1 MSDMITAPYNFVPL
15 NKHVYLPDWAD
26 QISHDIP
33 FEDGED
39 GYIEVTWENVSP
51 LCIRDASAG
60 DDGYSMHVKQS
71 DGSRLYF
78 LPGSSLRGMLRNT
91 LNILAFGKMEQY
103 DNRFFGYRIFDTQ
116 KTLGVKYQ
124 KEMAKVK
131 FGWLHKDESEDEK
144 YVLYPCKDGFDKIL
158 IEDVSEMYPGYDKKK
173 TSWERIEFIKGESG
187 CFFPEYYKNGKTYR
201 IFVTGQMQN
210 HRDPAKS
217 KKHELLI
224 SLPDKSQ
231 PINLDKKT
239 IKSFFAVYEPSPH
252 FEKYQEL
259 LEKGTDIPVS
269 YISDGQGKDGIAAMG
284 MGRMFRYPYKY
295 DVSSLIEKEQPEC
308 QSGKRDLCET
318 IFGWIGNENSAK
330 GRVQICNALMTNTI
344 SENELEE
351 IVGVLGTPKASFY
364 PLYLKQS
371 APGYQTYESDD
382 ACIAGRKRYRIH
394 DGDSVTDL
402 PGGNGNGNV
411 TSTLK
416 FLPKNCTFKMRIN
429 VHNLRKV
436 EIGALLSAITFHE
449 TSDVFHNI
457 GSAKGFGYGKLKCVA
472 LNLHLQGSNFGKE
485 DYLNYLKAFEM
496 EMNAE
501 LGEEWRQTEEV
512 RTLMAIM
519 SRHDDACL
527 RMMEM
532 DKNKSPNK
540 KNEYA
545 YYSRNANFSKL
556 KEKLKFASSFVS
568 EDDRKLVEDRKKQ
581 LEEVRRQRERV
592 ERKKLF
598 EIENADAYDDIF
610 QKREEGNFDVA
621 LKELNNLITRLNTNS
636 LDCEKEEALVQE
648 ITREKSEAEKREQE
662 DKEKDKEKERESYL
676 AKGLSG
682 HLNEKCTRDD
692 KPESFRVTDWS
703 TCATRVNKWLRV
715 KQSEALDVEECD
727 ILEAVIR
734 RLAGDPVKRD
744 QKKWNSQNSPIWKQI
759 KEYLGEERAGKL
771 FEELKK

>member
-60 DDGYSMHVKQS
+60 DDGYSMHVKQP

-124 KEMAKVK
+124 KEMAKVE

-158 IEDVSEMYPGYDKKK
+158 IEDVSEKYPGYDEKK
-173 TSWERIEFIKGESG
+173 TSWERNEFINGKAG
-187 CFFPEYYKNGKTYR
+187 CYFPKYNRDGKTYC
-201 IFVTGQMQN
+201 IFATGQMRN
-210 HRDPAKS
+210 RRDPAKS

-252 FEKYQEL
+252 FEKYQKL

-269 YISDGQGKDGIAAMG
+269 YISDGQGKNGIAAIG

-295 DVSSLIEKEQPEC
+295 DVSSLIEKEQPEWR
-308 QSGKRDLCET
+308 SGKRDLCET

-330 GRVQICNALMTNTI
+330 GRVQICNALMANII
-344 SENELEE
+344 SENELVE
-351 IVGVLGTPKASFY
+351 IAGVLGAPKASFY

-371 APGYQTYESDD
+371 VPEYQTYESDD

-394 DGDSVTDL
+394 DGDSVTNL
-402 PGGNGNGNV
+402 PEGNGNGNV

-416 FLPKNCTFKMRIN
+416 FLPKKCTFKMRIN

-436 EIGALLSAITFHE
+436 EIGALLSAITFHK
-449 TSDVFHNI
+449 TKGVYHNI
-457 GSAKGFGYGKLKCVA
+457 GSAKGFGYGKLKCAA
-472 LNLHLQGSNFGKE
+472 LNLHGLKSAE
-485 DYLNYLKAFEM
+485 EVYLKAFEM
-496 EMNAE
+496 EMNAD

-540 KNEYA
+540 KKKNEYA

-556 KEKLKFASSFVS
+556 KEELKSASSFVS

-581 LEEVRRQRERV
+581 LEGVRRQRERV

-598 EIENADAYDDIF
+598 EIENAGAYDDIF
-610 QKREEGNFDVA
+610 QKRKEGNFDVA
-621 LKELNNLITRLNTNS
+621 LKELNNLITRLNANS
-636 LDCEKEEALVQE
+636 LAHP
-648 ITREKSEAEKREQE
+648 T
-662 DKEKDKEKERESYL
+662 
-676 AKGLSG
+676 
-682 HLNEKCTRDD
+682 N
-692 KPESFRVTDWS
+692 P
-703 TCATRVNKWLRV
+703 
-715 KQSEALDVEECD
+715 VE
-727 ILEAVIR
+727 
-734 RLAGDPVKRD
+734 
-744 QKKWNSQNSPIWKQI
+744 
-759 KEYLGEERAGKL
+759 
-771 FEELKK
+771 

>member
-33 FEDGED
+33 FKDGED

-51 LCIRDASAG
+51 LCIRDASTG

-103 DNRFFGYRIFDTQ
+103 DNRFFGYRIFDTN
-116 KTLGVKYQ
+116 KSLGKKYQ

-131 FGWLHKDESEDEK
+131 FGWLHKDESEDDK
-144 YVLYPCKDGFDKIL
+144 YVLYPCIDGFDKIR
-158 IEDVSEMYPGYDKKK
+158 IEDVSKWYPGYDEKK
-173 TSWERIEFIKGESG
+173 TSWERNNFIQRQSG
-187 CFFPEYYKNGKTYR
+187 CYFPKYEKYEDDKTYC
-201 IFVTGQMQN
+201 IFATGQMLG
-210 HRDPAKS
+210 KE
-217 KKHELLI
+217 HELLI
-224 SLPDKSQ
+224 SQPDKDH
-231 PINLDKKT
+231 PISLGKKT
-239 IKSFFAVYEPSPH
+239 IDSFFAVYEPSPY
-252 FEKYQEL
+252 FDEYQKL
-259 LEKGTDIPVS
+259 LKEGTDIPVS
-269 YISDGQGKDGIAAMG
+269 YISVSDGQGKNGIAAMG

-344 SENELEE
+344 SENELKE
-351 IVGVLGTPKASFY
+351 IVGVLGAPKASFY

-371 APGYQTYESDD
+371 GSEYQTYESDD

-394 DGDSVTDL
+394 DGDSVTNL

-436 EIGALLSAITFHE
+436 EIGALLSAITFHK
-449 TSDVFHNI
+449 TSGVFHNI
-457 GSAKGFGYGKLKCVA
+457 GSAKGFGYGKLKWA
-472 LNLHLQGSNFGKE
+472 NLELHGLNSDKE
-485 DYLNYLKAFEM
+485 EHYLKAFEM
-496 EMNAE
+496 EMNAD

-532 DKNKSPNK
+532 DKNKFPNK
-540 KNEYA
+540 KNESA

-556 KEKLKFASSFVS
+556 EEKLKSACSFVS
-568 EDDRKLVEDRKKQ
+568 EEDRKLIEERKKQ

-592 ERKKLF
+592 ERKNLF
-598 EIENADAYDDIF
+598 EIENAGAYDDIF
-610 QKREEGNFDVA
+610 QKRKEGNFDVA

-662 DKEKDKEKERESYL
+662 DKKKEKQKERESYL

-682 HLNEKCTRDD
+682 HLNEKSTRDD

-703 TCATRVNKWLRV
+703 TCATRVNKWLRD
-715 KQSEALDVEECD
+715 KQSETLDVEERD

-734 RLAGDPVKRD
+734 RLATNPVKRD

>member
-1 MSDMITAPYNFVPL
+1 MITAPYNFVPL

-60 DDGYSMHVKQS
+60 DDGYSMHVKQP

-103 DNRFFGYRIFDTQ
+103 DNRFFGYRIFDTN
-116 KTLGVKYQ
+116 KPLGKKYQ
-124 KEMAKVK
+124 EEMAKVK
-131 FGWLHKDESEDEK
+131 FGWLHKDESEDDK
-144 YVLYPCKDGFDKIL
+144 YVLYPCIDGFDKIR
-158 IEDVSEMYPGYDKKK
+158 IEDVSKRYPGYERGK
-173 TSWERIEFIKGESG
+173 TSWERNKFIQRQSG
-187 CFFPEYYKNGKTYR
+187 CYFPKYEKYEDDKTYC
-201 IFVTGQMQN
+201 IFATGQMQG
-210 HRDPAKS
+210 

-224 SLPDKSQ
+224 SQPDKDNHIS
-231 PINLDKKT
+231 LDKKT
-239 IKSFFAVYEPSPH
+239 IDSFFAVYEPSPY
-252 FEKYQEL
+252 FDEYQKL
-259 LEKGTDIPVS
+259 LKEGTDIPVS
-269 YISDGQGKDGIAAMG
+269 YICGGQGQDGIAAMG
-284 MGRMFRYPYKY
+284 MGLMFRYPYKY

-308 QSGKRDLCET
+308 QSGNRDLCET

-351 IVGVLGTPKASFY
+351 IVGVLGAPKASFY

-371 APGYQTYESDD
+371 GPEYQTYESDD

-416 FLPKNCTFKMRIN
+416 FLPRNCKFVMRIN

-449 TSDVFHNI
+449 TPGVFHNI

-472 LNLHLQGSNFGKE
+472 LNLRGLNSGKE
-485 DYLNYLKAFEM
+485 DYLKAFEM

-512 RTLMAIM
+512 RALMAIM
-519 SRHDDACL
+519 SKHDDTCL

-532 DKNKSPNK
+532 DKKKSPICE
-540 KNEYA
+540 NEYA
-545 YYSRNANFSKL
+545 FYSKNKKFSKL
-556 KEKLKFASSFVS
+556 EEKLKSASSFVS
-568 EDDRKLVEDRKKQ
+568 EEDRKLVEERRKQ
-581 LEEVRRQRERV
+581 LEEIRRQRERA

-598 EIENADAYDDIF
+598 EIENAGAYDDICRCR
-610 QKREEGNFDVA
+610 KEGNFDVA
-621 LKELNNLITRLNTNS
+621 LKELNNLITRLNANS
-636 LDCEKEEALVQE
+636 LDCKKEEALVQE

-662 DKEKDKEKERESYL
+662 DKEKEKQKERESYL

-715 KQSEALDVEECD
+715 KQSEALDVEERD

>member
-103 DNRFFGYRIFDTQ
+103 DNRFFGYRIFDTN
-116 KTLGVKYQ
+116 KSLGKKYQ
-124 KEMAKVK
+124 KEMAKVE

-158 IEDVSEMYPGYDKKK
+158 IEDVSEKYPGYDEKK
-173 TSWERIEFIKGESG
+173 TSWERNEFINGKAG
-187 CFFPEYYKNGKTYR
+187 CYFPKYNRDGKTYC
-201 IFVTGQMQN
+201 IFATGQMRN
-210 HRDPAKS
+210 RRDPAKS

-252 FEKYQEL
+252 FEKYQKL

-269 YISDGQGKDGIAAMG
+269 YISDGQGKNGIAAIG

-295 DVSSLIEKEQPEC
+295 DVSSLIEKEQPEWR
-308 QSGKRDLCET
+308 SGKRDLCET

-330 GRVQICNALMTNTI
+330 GRVQICNALMANII
-344 SENELEE
+344 SENELVE
-351 IVGVLGTPKASFY
+351 IAGVLGAPKASFY

-371 APGYQTYESDD
+371 VPEYQTYESDD

-394 DGDSVTDL
+394 DGDSMTNL
-402 PGGNGNGNV
+402 PEGNGNGNV

-416 FLPKNCTFKMRIN
+416 FLPKKCTFKMRIN

-436 EIGALLSAITFHE
+436 EIGALLSAITFHK
-449 TSDVFHNI
+449 TKGVYHNI
-457 GSAKGFGYGKLKCVA
+457 GSAKGFGYGKLKCAA
-472 LNLHLQGSNFGKE
+472 LNLHGLKSAE
-485 DYLNYLKAFEM
+485 EVYLKAFEM
-496 EMNAE
+496 EMNAD

-556 KEKLKFASSFVS
+556 KEELKSASSFVS

-581 LEEVRRQRERV
+581 LEGVRRQRERV

-598 EIENADAYDDIF
+598 EIENAGAYDDIF
-610 QKREEGNFDVA
+610 QKRKEGNFDVA
-621 LKELNNLITRLNTNS
+621 LKELNNLITRLNANS

-715 KQSEALDVEECD
+715 KQSEALDVEERD

-744 QKKWNSQNSPIWKQI
+744 QKKWNSQNSPIWKHI

>member
-51 LCIRDASAG
+51 LCIRDASTG

-103 DNRFFGYRIFDTQ
+103 DNRFFGYRIFDTN
-116 KTLGVKYQ
+116 KSLGKKYQ

-131 FGWLHKDESEDEK
+131 FGWLHKDESEDDK
-144 YVLYPCKDGFDKIL
+144 YVLYPCIDGFDKIR
-158 IEDVSEMYPGYDKKK
+158 IEDVSKWYPGYDEKK
-173 TSWERIEFIKGESG
+173 TSWERNNFIQRQSG
-187 CFFPEYYKNGKTYR
+187 CYFPKYEKYEDDKTYC
-201 IFVTGQMQN
+201 IFATGQMLG
-210 HRDPAKS
+210 KE
-217 KKHELLI
+217 HELLI
-224 SLPDKSQ
+224 SQPDKDH
-231 PINLDKKT
+231 PISLGKKT
-239 IKSFFAVYEPSPH
+239 IDSFFAVYEPSPY
-252 FEKYQEL
+252 FDEYQKL
-259 LEKGTDIPVS
+259 LKEGTDIPVS
-269 YISDGQGKDGIAAMG
+269 YISVSDGQGKNGIAAMG

-330 GRVQICNALMTNTI
+330 GRVQICNALMANTI
-344 SENELEE
+344 QENELEE

-394 DGDSVTDL
+394 DGGSVTEL
-402 PGGNGNGNV
+402 PKGNGNGNV
-411 TSTLK
+411 TSILK
-416 FLPKNCTFKMRIN
+416 FLPRNCKFKMRIN
-429 VHNLRKV
+429 VHNLRRV
-436 EIGALLSAITFHE
+436 EIGALLSAITFHK
-449 TSDVFHNI
+449 TQGVYHNI
-457 GSAKGFGYGKLKCVA
+457 GSAKGFGYGKLKCA
-472 LNLHLQGSNFGKE
+472 NLKLHGLNSDKE
-485 DYLNYLKAFEM
+485 EHYLKAFEM
-496 EMNAE
+496 EMNAD

-532 DKNKSPNK
+532 DKNKSPNE

-556 KEKLKFASSFVS
+556 EEKLKSACSFVS
-568 EDDRKLVEDRKKQ
+568 EEDRKLIEERKKQ

-592 ERKKLF
+592 ERKNLF
-598 EIENADAYDDIF
+598 EIENAGAYDDIF
-610 QKREEGNFDVA
+610 QKRKEGNFDVA

-662 DKEKDKEKERESYL
+662 DKKKEKQKERESYL

-682 HLNEKCTRDD
+682 HLNEKSTRDD

>member
-1 MSDMITAPYNFVPL
+1 MITAPYNFVPL

-26 QISHDIP
+26 LISHDIP

-51 LCIRDASAG
+51 LCIRDASTG
-60 DDGYSMHVKQS
+60 DDGYSMHVKQP

-144 YVLYPCKDGFDKIL
+144 YVFYPCGFDKIL
-158 IEDVSEMYPGYDKKK
+158 IEEVSEMYPGYEKGK
-173 TSWERIEFIKGESG
+173 TSWERNNFIKGESESG
-187 CFFPEYYKNGKTYR
+187 CYFPKYNKDGKTYR

-224 SLPDKSQ
+224 SQPDESC

-269 YISDGQGKDGIAAMG
+269 YISVSDGQGKDGIAAMG

-330 GRVQICNALMTNTI
+330 GRVQICNALMANTI
-344 SENELEE
+344 QENELKE

-402 PGGNGNGNV
+402 PGGNGNDNV

-436 EIGALLSAITFHE
+436 EIGALLSAITFHK
-449 TSDVFHNI
+449 TQGVYHNI
-457 GSAKGFGYGKLKCVA
+457 GSAKGFGYGKLKCA
-472 LNLHLQGSNFGKE
+472 NLKLHGLNSDKE
-485 DYLNYLKAFEM
+485 EHYLKAFEM
-496 EMNAE
+496 EMNAD

-532 DKNKSPNK
+532 DKNKSPIGE
-540 KNEYA
+540 NEYA
-545 YYSRNANFSKL
+545 FYSKNKNFGKL
-556 KEKLKFASSFVS
+556 KEKLKSACSFVS
-568 EDDRKLVEDRKKQ
+568 EEDRKLVEERRKQ
-581 LEEVRRQRERV
+581 LKEVRRQRERAG
-592 ERKKLF
+592 RKKLF
-598 EIENADAYDDIF
+598 EIENSCAYDDIF
-610 QKREEGNFDVA
+610 QKRKEGKYNVA
-621 LKELNNLITRLNTNS
+621 LKELDDLIIRLNASS
-636 LDCEKEEALVQE
+636 LDCEKEKAL
-648 ITREKSEAEKREQE
+648 
-662 DKEKDKEKERESYL
+662 L
-676 AKGLSG
+676 
-682 HLNEKCTRDD
+682 
-692 KPESFRVTDWS
+692 
-703 TCATRVNKWLRV
+703 
-715 KQSEALDVEECD
+715 
-727 ILEAVIR
+727 
-734 RLAGDPVKRD
+734 
-744 QKKWNSQNSPIWKQI
+744 
-759 KEYLGEERAGKL
+759 
-771 FEELKK
+771 

>member
-60 DDGYSMHVKQS
+60 DDGYSMHVKQP

-124 KEMAKVK
+124 KEMAKVE

-158 IEDVSEMYPGYDKKK
+158 IEDVSEKYPGYDEKK
-173 TSWERIEFIKGESG
+173 TSWERNEFINGKAG
-187 CFFPEYYKNGKTYR
+187 CYFPKYNRDGKTYC
-201 IFVTGQMQN
+201 IFATGQMRN
-210 HRDPAKS
+210 RRDPAKS

-252 FEKYQEL
+252 FEKYQKL

-269 YISDGQGKDGIAAMG
+269 YISDGQGKNGIAAIG

-295 DVSSLIEKEQPEC
+295 DVSSLIEKEQPEWR
-308 QSGKRDLCET
+308 SGKRDLCET

-330 GRVQICNALMTNTI
+330 GRVQICNALMANII
-344 SENELEE
+344 SENELVE
-351 IVGVLGTPKASFY
+351 IAGVLGAPKASFY

-371 APGYQTYESDD
+371 VPEYQTYESDD

-394 DGDSVTDL
+394 DGDSVTNL
-402 PGGNGNGNV
+402 PEGNGNGNV

-416 FLPKNCTFKMRIN
+416 FLPKKCTFKMRIN

-436 EIGALLSAITFHE
+436 EIGALLSAITFHK
-449 TSDVFHNI
+449 TKGVYHNI
-457 GSAKGFGYGKLKCVA
+457 GSAKGFGYGKLKCAA
-472 LNLHLQGSNFGKE
+472 LNLHGLKSAE
-485 DYLNYLKAFEM
+485 EVYLKAFEM
-496 EMNAE
+496 EMNAD

-556 KEKLKFASSFVS
+556 KEELKSASSFVS

-581 LEEVRRQRERV
+581 LEGVRRQRERV

-598 EIENADAYDDIF
+598 EIENAGAYDDIF
-610 QKREEGNFDVA
+610 QKRKEGNFDVA
-621 LKELNNLITRLNTNS
+621 LKELNNLITRLNANS

-662 DKEKDKEKERESYL
+662 DKEKDKEK
-676 AKGLSG
+676 GILSCEG
-682 HLNEKCTRDD
+682 
-692 KPESFRVTDWS
+692 SVWS
-703 TCATRVNKWLRV
+703 
-715 KQSEALDVEECD
+715 
-727 ILEAVIR
+727 
-734 RLAGDPVKRD
+734 
-744 QKKWNSQNSPIWKQI
+744 SQ
-759 KEYLGEERAGKL
+759 
-771 FEELKK
+771 

>member
-33 FEDGED
+33 FKDGED

-51 LCIRDASAG
+51 LCIRDASTG

-103 DNRFFGYRIFDTQ
+103 DNRFFGYRIFDTN
-116 KTLGVKYQ
+116 KSLGKKYQ

-131 FGWLHKDESEDEK
+131 FGWLHKDESEDDK
-144 YVLYPCKDGFDKIL
+144 YVLYPCIDGFDKIR
-158 IEDVSEMYPGYDKKK
+158 IEDVSKWYPGYDEKK
-173 TSWERIEFIKGESG
+173 TSWERNNFIQRQSG
-187 CFFPEYYKNGKTYR
+187 CYFPKYEKYEDDKTYC
-201 IFVTGQMQN
+201 IFATGQMLG
-210 HRDPAKS
+210 KE
-217 KKHELLI
+217 HELLI
-224 SLPDKSQ
+224 SQPDKDH
-231 PINLDKKT
+231 PISLGKKT
-239 IKSFFAVYEPSPH
+239 IDSFFAVYEPSPY
-252 FEKYQEL
+252 FDEYQKL
-259 LEKGTDIPVS
+259 LKEGTDIPVS
-269 YISDGQGKDGIAAMG
+269 YISVSDGQGKNGIAAMG

-330 GRVQICNALMTNTI
+330 GRVQICNALMANTI
-344 SENELEE
+344 QENELEE

-394 DGDSVTDL
+394 DGDSVTEL
-402 PGGNGNGNV
+402 PKGNGNGNV
-411 TSTLK
+411 TSILK
-416 FLPKNCTFKMRIN
+416 FLPRNCKFKMRIN
-429 VHNLRKV
+429 VHNLRRV
-436 EIGALLSAITFHE
+436 EIGALLSAITFHK
-449 TSDVFHNI
+449 TQGVYHNI
-457 GSAKGFGYGKLKCVA
+457 GSAKGFGYGKLKCA
-472 LNLHLQGSNFGKE
+472 NLKLHGLNSDKE
-485 DYLNYLKAFEM
+485 EHYLKAFEM
-496 EMNAE
+496 EMNAD

-527 RMMEM
+527 WMMEM
-532 DKNKSPNK
+532 DKNKFPNE

-556 KEKLKFASSFVS
+556 EEKLKSACSFVS
-568 EDDRKLVEDRKKQ
+568 EEDRKLIEERKKQ

-592 ERKKLF
+592 ERKNLF
-598 EIENADAYDDIF
+598 EIENAGAYDDIF
-610 QKREEGNFDVA
+610 QKRKEGNFDVA

-662 DKEKDKEKERESYL
+662 DKKKEKQKERESYL

-682 HLNEKCTRDD
+682 HLNEKSTRDD

-703 TCATRVNKWLRV
+703 TCATRVNKWLRD
-715 KQSEALDVEECD
+715 KQSETLDVEERD

-734 RLAGDPVKRD
+734 RLATNPVKRD

>member
-33 FEDGED
+33 FKDGED

-51 LCIRDASAG
+51 LCIRDASTG
-60 DDGYSMHVKQS
+60 DDGYSMHVKQP

-124 KEMAKVK
+124 KEMAKVE

-158 IEDVSEMYPGYDKKK
+158 IEDVSEKYPGYDEKK
-173 TSWERIEFIKGESG
+173 TSWERNEFINGKAG
-187 CFFPEYYKNGKTYR
+187 CYFPKYNRDGKTYC
-201 IFVTGQMQN
+201 IFATGQMRN
-210 HRDPAKS
+210 RRDPAKS

-252 FEKYQEL
+252 FEKYQKL

-269 YISDGQGKDGIAAMG
+269 YISDGQGKNGIAAIG

-330 GRVQICNALMTNTI
+330 GRVQICNALMANTI
-344 SENELEE
+344 QENELVE
-351 IVGVLGTPKASFY
+351 IAGVLGTPKASFY

-371 APGYQTYESDD
+371 VPEYQTYESDD

-394 DGDSVTDL
+394 DGDSVTNL
-402 PGGNGNGNV
+402 PEGNGNGNV

-416 FLPKNCTFKMRIN
+416 FLPKKCTFKMRIN

-436 EIGALLSAITFHE
+436 EIGALLSAITFHK
-449 TSDVFHNI
+449 TQGVFHNI
-457 GSAKGFGYGKLKCVA
+457 GSAKGFGYGKLKCAA
-472 LNLHLQGSNFGKE
+472 LKLYGLKSAEE
-485 DYLNYLKAFEM
+485 DYLKAFEM
-496 EMNAE
+496 EMNAD
-501 LGEEWRQTEEV
+501 LGKEWRQTEEV

-519 SRHDDACL
+519 SKHDDACL

-532 DKNKSPNK
+532 DKNKSPIK
-540 KNEYA
+540 TNEYVH
-545 YYSRNANFSKL
+545 YSKKRNFSKL
-556 KEKLKFASSFVS
+556 KEKLKSASSFVS

-598 EIENADAYDDIF
+598 EIENAGFYDDIYN
-610 QKREEGNFDVA
+610 KRKESRFDEA
-621 LKELNNLITRLNTNS
+621 LRKLNDLIMRLNASS
-636 LDCEKEEALVQE
+636 LDCAKEEALLQE
-648 ITREKSEAEKREQE
+648 ISGEKSEAEKREQE
-662 DKEKDKEKERESYL
+662 NKEEEKQKERESYL
-676 AKGLSG
+676 AKGLSC

-703 TCATRVNKWLRV
+703 TCTTRVNKWLRV
-715 KQSEALDVEECD
+715 KQSEALDVEERD

>member
-51 LCIRDASAG
+51 LCIRDASTG

-103 DNRFFGYRIFDTQ
+103 DNRFFGYRIFDTN
-116 KTLGVKYQ
+116 KSLGKKYQ

-131 FGWLHKDESEDEK
+131 FGWLHKDESEDDK
-144 YVLYPCKDGFDKIL
+144 YVLYPCIDGFDKIR
-158 IEDVSEMYPGYDKKK
+158 IEDVSKWYPGYDEKK
-173 TSWERIEFIKGESG
+173 TSWERNNFIQRQSG
-187 CFFPEYYKNGKTYR
+187 CYFPKYEKYEDDKTYC
-201 IFVTGQMQN
+201 ILATGQMLG
-210 HRDPAKS
+210 KE
-217 KKHELLI
+217 HELLI
-224 SLPDKSQ
+224 SQPDKDH
-231 PINLDKKT
+231 PISLGKKT
-239 IKSFFAVYEPSPH
+239 IDSFFAVYEPSPY
-252 FEKYQEL
+252 FDEYQKL
-259 LEKGTDIPVS
+259 LKEGTDIPVS
-269 YISDGQGKDGIAAMG
+269 YISVSDGQGKNGIAAMG

-344 SENELEE
+344 SENELKE
-351 IVGVLGTPKASFY
+351 IVGVLGAPKASFY

-371 APGYQTYESDD
+371 GSEYQTYESDD

-394 DGDSVTDL
+394 DGDSVTEL
-402 PGGNGNGNV
+402 PKGNGNGNV
-411 TSTLK
+411 TSILK
-416 FLPKNCTFKMRIN
+416 FLPRNCKFKMRIN
-429 VHNLRKV
+429 VHNLRRV
-436 EIGALLSAITFHE
+436 EIGALLSAITFHK
-449 TSDVFHNI
+449 TQGVYHNI
-457 GSAKGFGYGKLKCVA
+457 GSAKGFGYGKLKCA
-472 LNLHLQGSNFGKE
+472 NLKLHGLNSDKE
-485 DYLNYLKAFEM
+485 EHYLKAFEM
-496 EMNAE
+496 EMNAD

-527 RMMEM
+527 WMMEM
-532 DKNKSPNK
+532 DKNKSPNE

-556 KEKLKFASSFVS
+556 EEKLKSACSFVS
-568 EDDRKLVEDRKKQ
+568 EEDRKLIEERKKQ

-592 ERKKLF
+592 ERKNLF
-598 EIENADAYDDIF
+598 EIENAGAYDDIF
-610 QKREEGNFDVA
+610 QKRKEGNFDVA

-662 DKEKDKEKERESYL
+662 DKKKEKQKERESYL

-682 HLNEKCTRDD
+682 HLNEKSTRDD

-703 TCATRVNKWLRV
+703 TCATRVNKWLRD
-715 KQSEALDVEECD
+715 KQSETLDVEERD

-734 RLAGDPVKRD
+734 RLATNPVKRD

>member
-1 MSDMITAPYNFVPL
+1 MITAPYNFVPL

-51 LCIRDASAG
+51 LCIRDASTG
-60 DDGYSMHVKQS
+60 DDGYSLHVKQS

-124 KEMAKVK
+124 KEMAKVE

-158 IEDVSEMYPGYDKKK
+158 IEDVSEKYPGYDEKK
-173 TSWERIEFIKGESG
+173 TSWERNEFINGKAG
-187 CFFPEYYKNGKTYR
+187 CYFPKYNRDGKTYC
-201 IFVTGQMQN
+201 IFATGQMRN
-210 HRDPAKS
+210 RRDPAKS

-252 FEKYQEL
+252 FEKYQKL

-269 YISDGQGKDGIAAMG
+269 YISDGQGKNGIAAIG

-308 QSGKRDLCET
+308 QSGKRDLCGT

-330 GRVQICNALMTNTI
+330 GRVQICNALMANTI
-344 SENELEE
+344 QENELVE
-351 IVGVLGTPKASFY
+351 IAGVLGTPKASFY

-371 APGYQTYESDD
+371 VPEYQTYESDD

-394 DGDSVTDL
+394 DGDSVTNL
-402 PGGNGNGNV
+402 PEGNGNGNV

-416 FLPKNCTFKMRIN
+416 FLPKKCTFKMRIN

-436 EIGALLSAITFHE
+436 EIGALLSAITFHK
-449 TSDVFHNI
+449 TQGVFHNI
-457 GSAKGFGYGKLKCVA
+457 GSAKGFGYGKLKCAA
-472 LNLHLQGSNFGKE
+472 LKLYGLKSAEE
-485 DYLNYLKAFEM
+485 DYLKAFEM
-496 EMNAE
+496 EMNAD
-501 LGEEWRQTEEV
+501 LGKEWRQTEEV

-519 SRHDDACL
+519 SKHDDACL

-532 DKNKSPNK
+532 DKNKSPVK
-540 KNEYA
+540 TNEYVH
-545 YYSRNANFSKL
+545 YSKKRNFSKL
-556 KEKLKFASSFVS
+556 KEKLKSASSFVS

-598 EIENADAYDDIF
+598 EIENAGFYDDIYN
-610 QKREEGNFDVA
+610 KRKESRFDEA
-621 LKELNNLITRLNTNS
+621 LRKLNDLIMRLNASS
-636 LDCEKEEALVQE
+636 LDCAKEEALLQE
-648 ITREKSEAEKREQE
+648 ISGEKSEAEKREQE
-662 DKEKDKEKERESYL
+662 NKEEEKQKERESYL
-676 AKGLSG
+676 AKGLSC

-703 TCATRVNKWLRV
+703 TCTTRVNKWLRV
-715 KQSEALDVEECD
+715 KQSEALDVEERD

>member
-1 MSDMITAPYNFVPL
+1 MITAPYNFVPL

-51 LCIRDASAG
+51 LCIRDASTG

-124 KEMAKVK
+124 KEMAKVE

-158 IEDVSEMYPGYDKKK
+158 IEDVSEKYPGYDEKK
-173 TSWERIEFIKGESG
+173 TSWERNEFINGKAG
-187 CFFPEYYKNGKTYR
+187 CYFPKYNRDGKTYC
-201 IFVTGQMQN
+201 IFATGQMRN
-210 HRDPAKS
+210 RRDPAKS

-252 FEKYQEL
+252 FEKYQKL

-269 YISDGQGKDGIAAMG
+269 YISDGQGKNGIAAIG

-330 GRVQICNALMTNTI
+330 GRVQICNALMANTI
-344 SENELEE
+344 QENELVE
-351 IVGVLGTPKASFY
+351 IAGVLGTPKASFY

-371 APGYQTYESDD
+371 VPEYQTYESDD

-394 DGDSVTDL
+394 DGDSVTNL
-402 PGGNGNGNV
+402 PEGNGNGNV

-416 FLPKNCTFKMRIN
+416 FLPKKCTFKMRIN

-436 EIGALLSAITFHE
+436 EIGALLSAITFHK
-449 TSDVFHNI
+449 TQGVFHNI
-457 GSAKGFGYGKLKCVA
+457 GSAKGFGYGKLKCAA
-472 LNLHLQGSNFGKE
+472 LKLYGLKSAEE
-485 DYLNYLKAFEM
+485 DYLKAFEM
-496 EMNAE
+496 EMNAD
-501 LGEEWRQTEEV
+501 LGKEWRQTEEV

-519 SRHDDACL
+519 SKHDDACL

-532 DKNKSPNK
+532 DKNKSPIK
-540 KNEYA
+540 TNEYVH
-545 YYSRNANFSKL
+545 YSKKRNFSKL
-556 KEKLKFASSFVS
+556 KEKLKSASSFVS

-598 EIENADAYDDIF
+598 EIENAGFYDDIYN
-610 QKREEGNFDVA
+610 KRKESRFDEA
-621 LKELNNLITRLNTNS
+621 LRKLNDLIMRLNASS
-636 LDCEKEEALVQE
+636 LDCAKEEALLQE
-648 ITREKSEAEKREQE
+648 ISGEKSEAEKREQE
-662 DKEKDKEKERESYL
+662 NKEEEKQKERESYL
-676 AKGLSG
+676 AKGLSC

-703 TCATRVNKWLRV
+703 TCTTRVNKWLRV
-715 KQSEALDVEECD
+715 KQSEALDVEERD

>member
-33 FEDGED
+33 FKDGED

-51 LCIRDASAG
+51 LCIRDASTG
-60 DDGYSMHVKQS
+60 DDGYSMHVKQP

-158 IEDVSEMYPGYDKKK
+158 IEEVSKWYPGYDEKK
-173 TSWERIEFIKGESG
+173 TSWERNNFIQRQSG
-187 CFFPEYYKNGKTYR
+187 CYFPKYEKYEDDKTYC
-201 IFVTGQMQN
+201 ILATGQMLG
-210 HRDPAKS
+210 KE
-217 KKHELLI
+217 HELLI
-224 SLPDKSQ
+224 SQPDKDH
-231 PINLDKKT
+231 PISLGKKT
-239 IKSFFAVYEPSPH
+239 IDSFFAVYEPSPY
-252 FEKYQEL
+252 FDEYQKL
-259 LEKGTDIPVS
+259 LKEGTDIPVS
-269 YISDGQGKDGIAAMG
+269 YISVSDGQGKNGIAAMG

-330 GRVQICNALMTNTI
+330 GRVQICNALMANTI
-344 SENELEE
+344 QENELEE

-394 DGDSVTDL
+394 DGDSVTEL
-402 PGGNGNGNV
+402 PKGNGNGNV
-411 TSTLK
+411 TSILK
-416 FLPKNCTFKMRIN
+416 FLPRNCKFKMRIN
-429 VHNLRKV
+429 VHNLRRV
-436 EIGALLSAITFHE
+436 EIGALLSAITFHK
-449 TSDVFHNI
+449 TQGVYHNI
-457 GSAKGFGYGKLKCVA
+457 GSAKGFGYGKLKCA
-472 LNLHLQGSNFGKE
+472 NLKLHGLNSDKE
-485 DYLNYLKAFEM
+485 EHYLKAFEM
-496 EMNAE
+496 EMNAD

-532 DKNKSPNK
+532 DKNKSPNE

-556 KEKLKFASSFVS
+556 EEKLKSACSFVS
-568 EDDRKLVEDRKKQ
+568 EEDRKLIEERKKQ

-592 ERKKLF
+592 ERKNLF
-598 EIENADAYDDIF
+598 EIENAGAYDDIF
-610 QKREEGNFDVA
+610 QKRKEGNFDVA

-662 DKEKDKEKERESYL
+662 DKKKEKQKERESYL

-682 HLNEKCTRDD
+682 HLNEKSTRDD

-703 TCATRVNKWLRV
+703 TCATRVNKWLRD
-715 KQSEALDVEECD
+715 KQSETLDVEERD

-734 RLAGDPVKRD
+734 RLATNPVKRD

>member
-33 FEDGED
+33 FKDGED

-51 LCIRDASAG
+51 LCIRDASTG

-103 DNRFFGYRIFDTQ
+103 DNRFFGYRIFDTN
-116 KTLGVKYQ
+116 KSLGKKYQ

-131 FGWLHKDESEDEK
+131 FGWLHKDESEDDK
-144 YVLYPCKDGFDKIL
+144 YVLYPCIDGFDKIR
-158 IEDVSEMYPGYDKKK
+158 IEDVSKWYPGYDEKK
-173 TSWERIEFIKGESG
+173 TSWERNNFIQRQSG
-187 CFFPEYYKNGKTYR
+187 CYFPKYEKYEDDKTYC
-201 IFVTGQMQN
+201 IFATGQMLG
-210 HRDPAKS
+210 KE
-217 KKHELLI
+217 HELLI
-224 SLPDKSQ
+224 SQPDKDH
-231 PINLDKKT
+231 PISLGKKT
-239 IKSFFAVYEPSPH
+239 IDSFFAVYEPSPY
-252 FEKYQEL
+252 FDEYQKL
-259 LEKGTDIPVS
+259 LKEGTDIPVS
-269 YISDGQGKDGIAAMG
+269 YISVSDGQGKNGIAAMG

-344 SENELEE
+344 SENELKE
-351 IVGVLGTPKASFY
+351 IVGVLGAPKASFY

-394 DGDSVTDL
+394 DGDSVTEL
-402 PGGNGNGNV
+402 PKGNGNGNV
-411 TSTLK
+411 TSILK
-416 FLPKNCTFKMRIN
+416 FLPRNCKFKMRIN
-429 VHNLRKV
+429 VHNLRRV
-436 EIGALLSAITFHE
+436 EIGALLSAITFHK
-449 TSDVFHNI
+449 TQGVYHNI
-457 GSAKGFGYGKLKCVA
+457 GSAKGFGYGKLKCA
-472 LNLHLQGSNFGKE
+472 NLKLHGLNSDKE
-485 DYLNYLKAFEM
+485 EHYLKAFEM
-496 EMNAE
+496 EMNAD

-519 SRHDDACL
+519 SRHDGACL

-532 DKNKSPNK
+532 DKNKFSNE

-556 KEKLKFASSFVS
+556 EEKLKSACSFVS
-568 EDDRKLVEDRKKQ
+568 EEDRKLIEERKKQ

-592 ERKKLF
+592 ERKNLF
-598 EIENADAYDDIF
+598 EIENAGAYDDIF
-610 QKREEGNFDVA
+610 QKRKEGNFDVA

-662 DKEKDKEKERESYL
+662 DKKKEKQKERESYL

-682 HLNEKCTRDD
+682 HLNEKSTRDD

-703 TCATRVNKWLRV
+703 TCATRVNKWLRD
-715 KQSEALDVEECD
+715 KQSETLDVEERD

-734 RLAGDPVKRD
+734 RLATNPVKRD

>member
-33 FEDGED
+33 FKDGED

-51 LCIRDASAG
+51 LCIRDASTG

-103 DNRFFGYRIFDTQ
+103 DNRFFGYRIFDTN
-116 KTLGVKYQ
+116 KSLGKKYQ

-131 FGWLHKDESEDEK
+131 FGWLHKDESEDDK
-144 YVLYPCKDGFDKIL
+144 YVLYPCIDGFDKIR
-158 IEDVSEMYPGYDKKK
+158 IEDVSKWYPGYDEKK
-173 TSWERIEFIKGESG
+173 TSWERNNFIQRQSG
-187 CFFPEYYKNGKTYR
+187 CYFPKYEKYEDDKTYC
-201 IFVTGQMQN
+201 IFATGQMLG
-210 HRDPAKS
+210 KE
-217 KKHELLI
+217 HELLI
-224 SLPDKSQ
+224 SQPDKDH
-231 PINLDKKT
+231 PISLGKKT
-239 IKSFFAVYEPSPH
+239 IDSFFAVYEPSPY
-252 FEKYQEL
+252 FDEYQKL
-259 LEKGTDIPVS
+259 LKEGTDIPVS
-269 YISDGQGKDGIAAMG
+269 YISVSDGQGKNGIAAMG

-330 GRVQICNALMTNTI
+330 GRVQICNALMANTI
-344 SENELEE
+344 QENELEE

-394 DGDSVTDL
+394 DGDSVTEL
-402 PGGNGNGNV
+402 PKGNGNGNV
-411 TSTLK
+411 TSILK
-416 FLPKNCTFKMRIN
+416 FLPRNCKFKMRIN
-429 VHNLRKV
+429 VHNLRRV
-436 EIGALLSAITFHE
+436 EIGALLSAITFHK
-449 TSDVFHNI
+449 TQGVYHNI
-457 GSAKGFGYGKLKCVA
+457 GSAKGFGYGKLKWA
-472 LNLHLQGSNFGKE
+472 NLELHGLNSDKE
-485 DYLNYLKAFEM
+485 EHYLKAFEM
-496 EMNAE
+496 EMNAD

-519 SRHDDACL
+519 SRHDGACL

-532 DKNKSPNK
+532 DKNKFSNE

-556 KEKLKFASSFVS
+556 EEKLKSACSFVS
-568 EDDRKLVEDRKKQ
+568 EEDRKLIEERKKQ

-592 ERKKLF
+592 ERKNLF
-598 EIENADAYDDIF
+598 EIENAGAYDDIF
-610 QKREEGNFDVA
+610 QKRKEGNFDVA

-662 DKEKDKEKERESYL
+662 DKKKEKQKERESYL

-682 HLNEKCTRDD
+682 HLNEKSTRDD

-703 TCATRVNKWLRV
+703 TCATRVNKWLRD
-715 KQSEALDVEECD
+715 KQSETLDVEERD

-734 RLAGDPVKRD
+734 RLATNPVKRD

>member
-33 FEDGED
+33 FKDGED
-39 GYIEVTWENVSP
+39 GYIEVTWENVFP
-51 LCIRDASAG
+51 LCIRDASTG

-103 DNRFFGYRIFDTQ
+103 DNRFFGYRIFDTN
-116 KTLGVKYQ
+116 KSLGKKYQ

-131 FGWLHKDESEDEK
+131 FGWLHKDESEDDK
-144 YVLYPCKDGFDKIL
+144 YVLYPCIDGFDKIR
-158 IEDVSEMYPGYDKKK
+158 IEDVSKWYPGYDEKK
-173 TSWERIEFIKGESG
+173 TSWERNNFIQRQSG
-187 CFFPEYYKNGKTYR
+187 CYFPKYEKYEDDKTYC
-201 IFVTGQMQN
+201 ILATGQMLG
-210 HRDPAKS
+210 KE
-217 KKHELLI
+217 HELLI
-224 SLPDKSQ
+224 SQPDKDH
-231 PINLDKKT
+231 PISLGKKT
-239 IKSFFAVYEPSPH
+239 IDSFFAVYEPSPY
-252 FEKYQEL
+252 FDEYQKL
-259 LEKGTDIPVS
+259 LKEGTDIPVS
-269 YISDGQGKDGIAAMG
+269 YISVSDGQGKNGIAAMG

-344 SENELEE
+344 SENELKE
-351 IVGVLGTPKASFY
+351 IVGVLGAPKASFY

-394 DGDSVTDL
+394 DGDSVTEL
-402 PGGNGNGNV
+402 PKGNGNGNV
-411 TSTLK
+411 TSILK
-416 FLPKNCTFKMRIN
+416 FLPRNCKFKMRIN
-429 VHNLRKV
+429 VHNLRRV
-436 EIGALLSAITFHE
+436 EIGALLSAITFHK
-449 TSDVFHNI
+449 TQGVYHNI
-457 GSAKGFGYGKLKCVA
+457 GSAKGFGYGKLKCA
-472 LNLHLQGSNFGKE
+472 NLKLHGLNSDKE
-485 DYLNYLKAFEM
+485 EHYLKAFEM
-496 EMNAE
+496 EMNAD

-532 DKNKSPNK
+532 DKNKFPNE

-556 KEKLKFASSFVS
+556 EEKLKSACSFVS
-568 EDDRKLVEDRKKQ
+568 EEDRKLIEERKKQ

-592 ERKKLF
+592 ERKNLF
-598 EIENADAYDDIF
+598 EIENAGAYDDIF
-610 QKREEGNFDVA
+610 QKRKEGNFDVA

-662 DKEKDKEKERESYL
+662 DKKKEKQKERESYL

-682 HLNEKCTRDD
+682 HLNEKSTRDD

-703 TCATRVNKWLRV
+703 TCATRVNKWLRD
-715 KQSEALDVEECD
+715 KQSETLDVEERD

-734 RLAGDPVKRD
+734 RLATNPVKRD

>member
-60 DDGYSMHVKQS
+60 DDGYSMHVKQP

-116 KTLGVKYQ
+116 KTLGNKYQ
-124 KEMAKVK
+124 NEMAKVK
-131 FGWLHKDESEDEK
+131 FGWLHKDESEDDK
-144 YVLYPCKDGFDKIL
+144 YVLYPCIDGFDKIR
-158 IEDVSEMYPGYDKKK
+158 IEEVSEMYPGYEKGK
-173 TSWERIEFIKGESG
+173 TSWERNNFIKEESESG
-187 CFFPEYYKNGKTYR
+187 CYFPKYNKDDKTYR
-201 IFVTGQMQN
+201 IFVTGQMGG
-210 HRDPAKS
+210 

-224 SLPDKSQ
+224 SQPDESC

-239 IKSFFAVYEPSPH
+239 IESFFAVYEPSPY
-252 FEKYQEL
+252 FEEYQRL
-259 LEKGTDIPVS
+259 LKEGTDIPVS
-269 YISDGQGKDGIAAMG
+269 YISGGHGKNKIVAMG

-295 DVSSLIEKEQPEC
+295 DVLSLIEKEQEQPVWLR
-308 QSGKRDLCET
+308 GKRDLCET

-330 GRVQICNALMTNTI
+330 GRVQICNALVINTI
-344 SENELEE
+344 QENELEE
-351 IVGVLGTPKASFY
+351 IVGVLGAPKASFY

-371 APGYQTYESDD
+371 GPEYQTYESDD

-394 DGDSVTDL
+394 DGGSVTDL
-402 PGGNGNGNV
+402 PKGNGKGNV

-436 EIGALLSAITFHE
+436 EIGALLSAITFHK
-449 TSDVFHNI
+449 TPGVFHNI
-457 GSAKGFGYGKLKCVA
+457 GSAKGFGYGKLKCA
-472 LNLHLQGSNFGKE
+472 NLKLHGLNSNKE
-485 DYLNYLKAFEM
+485 EHYLKAFEM
-496 EMNAE
+496 EMNAD

-532 DKNKSPNK
+532 DKNKSSIGE
-540 KNEYA
+540 NEYA
-545 YYSRNANFSKL
+545 HYSKNTNFSKL
-556 KEKLKFASSFVS
+556 KEKLKSACSFVS
-568 EDDRKLVEDRKKQ
+568 EEDRKLVEDRKKQ
-581 LEEVRRQRERV
+581 LEEVRCQRERAG
-592 ERKKLF
+592 RKKLF
-598 EIENADAYDDIF
+598 EIENSSAYDDIF
-610 QKREEGNFDVA
+610 QKRKEGKYNVA
-621 LKELNNLITRLNTNS
+621 LKELDDLIIRLNASS
-636 LDCEKEEALVQE
+636 LDCEKEEALLQE

-662 DKEKDKEKERESYL
+662 LKESEKQKEMDSYL

-682 HLNEKCTRDD
+682 LLNEKYEQGDN
-692 KPESFRVTDWS
+692 KGKFKVADWS
-703 TCATRVNKWLRV
+703 TCATKV
-715 KQSEALDVEECD
+715 KQWLKKKQMEELDVEECD
-727 ILEAVIR
+727 TLEEVIR
-734 RLAGDPVKRD
+734 RLATSPVKKEL
-744 QKKWNSQNSPIWKQI
+744 KKWDSQESDIWKQI
-759 KEYLGEERAGKL
+759 NKYLGEERANRL
-771 FEELKK
+771 FEELKNDRAER

>member
-1 MSDMITAPYNFVPL
+1 MITAPYNFVPL

-51 LCIRDASAG
+51 LCIRDASTG

-124 KEMAKVK
+124 KEMAKVE

-158 IEDVSEMYPGYDKKK
+158 IEDVSEKYPGYDEKK
-173 TSWERIEFIKGESG
+173 TSWERNEFINGKAG
-187 CFFPEYYKNGKTYR
+187 CYFPKYNRDGKTYC
-201 IFVTGQMQN
+201 IFATGQMRN
-210 HRDPAKS
+210 RRDPAKS

-252 FEKYQEL
+252 FEKYQKL

-269 YISDGQGKDGIAAMG
+269 YISDGQGKNGIAAIG

-330 GRVQICNALMTNTI
+330 GRVQICNALMANTI
-344 SENELEE
+344 QENELVE
-351 IVGVLGTPKASFY
+351 IAGVLGTPKASFY

-371 APGYQTYESDD
+371 VPEYQTYESDD

-394 DGDSVTDL
+394 DGDSVTNL
-402 PGGNGNGNV
+402 PEGNGNGNV

-416 FLPKNCTFKMRIN
+416 FLPKKCTFKMRIN

-436 EIGALLSAITFHE
+436 EIGALLSAITFHK
-449 TSDVFHNI
+449 TQGVFHNI
-457 GSAKGFGYGKLKCVA
+457 GSAKGFGYGKLKCAA
-472 LNLHLQGSNFGKE
+472 LKLYGLKSAEE
-485 DYLNYLKAFEM
+485 DYLKAFEM
-496 EMNAE
+496 EMNAD
-501 LGEEWRQTEEV
+501 LGKEWRQTEEV

-519 SRHDDACL
+519 SKHDDACL

-532 DKNKSPNK
+532 DKNKSPIK
-540 KNEYA
+540 TNEYVH
-545 YYSRNANFSKL
+545 YSKKRNFSKL
-556 KEKLKFASSFVS
+556 KEKLKSASSFVS

-598 EIENADAYDDIF
+598 EIENAGFYDDIYN
-610 QKREEGNFDVA
+610 KRKESRFDEA
-621 LKELNNLITRLNTNS
+621 LRKLNDLIMRLNASS
-636 LDCEKEEALVQE
+636 LDCAKEEALLQE
-648 ITREKSEAEKREQE
+648 ISGEKSEAEKREQE
-662 DKEKDKEKERESYL
+662 NKEEEKQKERESYL
-676 AKGLSG
+676 AKGLSC

>member
-60 DDGYSMHVKQS
+60 DDGYSMHVKQP

-124 KEMAKVK
+124 KEMAKVE

-158 IEDVSEMYPGYDKKK
+158 IEDVSEKYPGYDEKK
-173 TSWERIEFIKGESG
+173 TSWERNEFINGKAG
-187 CFFPEYYKNGKTYR
+187 CYFPKYNRDGKTYC
-201 IFVTGQMQN
+201 IFATGQMRN
-210 HRDPAKS
+210 RRDPAKS

-252 FEKYQEL
+252 FEKYQKL

-269 YISDGQGKDGIAAMG
+269 YISDGQGKNGIAAIG

-295 DVSSLIEKEQPEC
+295 DVSSLIEKEQPEWR
-308 QSGKRDLCET
+308 SGKRDLCET

-330 GRVQICNALMTNTI
+330 GRVQICNALMANII
-344 SENELEE
+344 SENELVE
-351 IVGVLGTPKASFY
+351 IAGVLGAPKASFY

-371 APGYQTYESDD
+371 VPEYQTYESDD

-394 DGDSVTDL
+394 DGDSVTNL
-402 PGGNGNGNV
+402 PEGNGNGNV

-416 FLPKNCTFKMRIN
+416 FLPKKCTFKMRIN

-436 EIGALLSAITFHE
+436 EIGALLSAITFHK
-449 TSDVFHNI
+449 TKGVYHNI
-457 GSAKGFGYGKLKCVA
+457 GSAKGFGYGKLKCAA
-472 LNLHLQGSNFGKE
+472 LNLHGLKSAE
-485 DYLNYLKAFEM
+485 EVYLKAFEM
-496 EMNAE
+496 EMNAD

-540 KNEYA
+540 KKKNEYA

-556 KEKLKFASSFVS
+556 KEELKSASSFVS

-581 LEEVRRQRERV
+581 LEGVRRQRERV

-598 EIENADAYDDIF
+598 EIENAGAYDDIF
-610 QKREEGNFDVA
+610 QKRKEGNFDVA
-621 LKELNNLITRLNTNS
+621 LKELNNLITRLNANS

-662 DKEKDKEKERESYL
+662 DKEKDKEKEI
-676 AKGLSG
+676 LSCEG
-682 HLNEKCTRDD
+682 
-692 KPESFRVTDWS
+692 SVWS
-703 TCATRVNKWLRV
+703 
-715 KQSEALDVEECD
+715 
-727 ILEAVIR
+727 
-734 RLAGDPVKRD
+734 
-744 QKKWNSQNSPIWKQI
+744 SQ
-759 KEYLGEERAGKL
+759 
-771 FEELKK
+771 

>member
-33 FEDGED
+33 FKDGED

-51 LCIRDASAG
+51 LCIRDASTG

-103 DNRFFGYRIFDTQ
+103 DNRFFGYRIFDTN
-116 KTLGVKYQ
+116 KSLGKKYQ

-131 FGWLHKDESEDEK
+131 FGWLHKDESEDDK
-144 YVLYPCKDGFDKIL
+144 YVLYPCIDGFDKIR
-158 IEDVSEMYPGYDKKK
+158 IEDVSKWYPGYDEKK
-173 TSWERIEFIKGESG
+173 TSWERNNFIQRQSG
-187 CFFPEYYKNGKTYR
+187 CYFPKYEKYEDDKTYC
-201 IFVTGQMQN
+201 ILATGQMLG
-210 HRDPAKS
+210 KE
-217 KKHELLI
+217 HELLI
-224 SLPDKSQ
+224 SQPDKDH
-231 PINLDKKT
+231 PISLGKKT
-239 IKSFFAVYEPSPH
+239 IDSFFAVYEPSPY
-252 FEKYQEL
+252 FDEYQKL
-259 LEKGTDIPVS
+259 LKEGTDIPVS
-269 YISDGQGKDGIAAMG
+269 YISVSDGQGKNGIAAMG

-344 SENELEE
+344 SENELKE
-351 IVGVLGTPKASFY
+351 IVGVLGAPKASFY

-371 APGYQTYESDD
+371 GSEYQTYESDD

-394 DGDSVTDL
+394 DGDSVTEL
-402 PGGNGNGNV
+402 PKGNGNGNV
-411 TSTLK
+411 TSILK
-416 FLPKNCTFKMRIN
+416 FLPRNCKFKMRIN
-429 VHNLRKV
+429 VHNLRRV
-436 EIGALLSAITFHE
+436 EIGALLSAITFHK
-449 TSDVFHNI
+449 TQGVYHNI
-457 GSAKGFGYGKLKCVA
+457 GSAKGFGYGKLKCA
-472 LNLHLQGSNFGKE
+472 NLKLHGLNSDKE
-485 DYLNYLKAFEM
+485 EHYLKAFEM
-496 EMNAE
+496 EMNAD

-527 RMMEM
+527 WMMEM
-532 DKNKSPNK
+532 DKNKSPNE

-556 KEKLKFASSFVS
+556 EEKLKSACSFVS
-568 EDDRKLVEDRKKQ
+568 EEDRKLIEERKKQ

-592 ERKKLF
+592 ERKNLF
-598 EIENADAYDDIF
+598 EIENAGAYDDIF
-610 QKREEGNFDVA
+610 QKRKEGNFDVA

-662 DKEKDKEKERESYL
+662 DKKKEKQKERESYL

-682 HLNEKCTRDD
+682 HLNEKSTRDD

-703 TCATRVNKWLRV
+703 TCATRVNKWLRD
-715 KQSEALDVEECD
+715 KQSETLDVEERD

-734 RLAGDPVKRD
+734 RLATNPVKRD

>member
-1 MSDMITAPYNFVPL
+1 
-15 NKHVYLPDWAD
+15 
-26 QISHDIP
+26 
-33 FEDGED
+33 
-39 GYIEVTWENVSP
+39 
-51 LCIRDASAG
+51 
-60 DDGYSMHVKQS
+60 
-71 DGSRLYF
+71 
-78 LPGSSLRGMLRNT
+78 
-91 LNILAFGKMEQY
+91 
-103 DNRFFGYRIFDTQ
+103 
-116 KTLGVKYQ
+116 
-124 KEMAKVK
+124 
-131 FGWLHKDESEDEK
+131 
-144 YVLYPCKDGFDKIL
+144 
-158 IEDVSEMYPGYDKKK
+158 MYPGYDKKK

-187 CFFPEYYKNGKTYR
+187 CYFPEYYKNGKTYR

-308 QSGKRDLCET
+308 RSGKRDLCET

-371 APGYQTYESDD
+371 GSEYQTYESDD

-416 FLPKNCTFKMRIN
+416 FLPRNCKFKMRIN

-436 EIGALLSAITFHE
+436 EIGALLSAITFHK
-449 TSDVFHNI
+449 TQGVFHNI
-457 GSAKGFGYGKLKCVA
+457 GSAKGFGYGKLKCA
-472 LNLHLQGSNFGKE
+472 NLKLHGLNSDKE
-485 DYLNYLKAFEM
+485 EHYLKAFEM
-496 EMNAE
+496 EMNAD

-532 DKNKSPNK
+532 DKNKSPIK
-540 KNEYA
+540 TNEYA
-545 YYSRNANFSKL
+545 YYSRNKNFSKL
-556 KEKLKFASSFVS
+556 KEKSKFAHSFVS
-568 EDDRKLVEDRKKQ
+568 EDDRKLVEERKKQ
-581 LEEVRRQRERV
+581 LEEVRRQRERA

-598 EIENADAYDDIF
+598 EIENAGAYDDIF
-610 QKREEGNFDVA
+610 QKRKAGNFDVA
-621 LKELNNLITRLNTNS
+621 LKELNNLITRLNANS

-676 AKGLSG
+676 AKGLFG

-727 ILEAVIR
+727 ILEAVIC

-771 FEELKK
+771 FEKLKK

>member
-51 LCIRDASAG
+51 LCIRDASTG

-103 DNRFFGYRIFDTQ
+103 DNRFFGYRIFDTN
-116 KTLGVKYQ
+116 KSLGKKYQ

-131 FGWLHKDESEDEK
+131 FGWLHKDESEDDK
-144 YVLYPCKDGFDKIL
+144 YVLYPCIDGFDKIR
-158 IEDVSEMYPGYDKKK
+158 IEDVSKWYPGYDEKK
-173 TSWERIEFIKGESG
+173 TSWERNNFIQRQSG
-187 CFFPEYYKNGKTYR
+187 CYFPKYEKYEDDKTYC
-201 IFVTGQMQN
+201 IFATGQMLG
-210 HRDPAKS
+210 KE
-217 KKHELLI
+217 HELLI
-224 SLPDKSQ
+224 SQPDKDH
-231 PINLDKKT
+231 PISLGKKT
-239 IKSFFAVYEPSPH
+239 IDSFFAVYEPSPY
-252 FEKYQEL
+252 FDEYQKL
-259 LEKGTDIPVS
+259 LKEGTDIPVS
-269 YISDGQGKDGIAAMG
+269 YISVSDGQGKNGIAAMG

-330 GRVQICNALMTNTI
+330 GRVQICNALMANTI
-344 SENELEE
+344 QENELEE

-394 DGDSVTDL
+394 DGGSVTEL
-402 PGGNGNGNV
+402 PKGNGNGNV
-411 TSTLK
+411 TSILK
-416 FLPKNCTFKMRIN
+416 FLPRNCKFKMRIN
-429 VHNLRKV
+429 VHNLRRV
-436 EIGALLSAITFHE
+436 EIGALLSAITFHK
-449 TSDVFHNI
+449 TQGVYHNI
-457 GSAKGFGYGKLKCVA
+457 GSAKGFGYGKLKWA
-472 LNLHLQGSNFGKE
+472 NLELHGLNSDKE
-485 DYLNYLKAFEM
+485 EHYLKAFEM
-496 EMNAE
+496 EMNAD

-519 SRHDDACL
+519 SRHDGACL

-532 DKNKSPNK
+532 DKNKFSNE

-556 KEKLKFASSFVS
+556 EEKLKSACSFVS
-568 EDDRKLVEDRKKQ
+568 EEDRKLIEERKKQ

-592 ERKKLF
+592 ERKNLF
-598 EIENADAYDDIF
+598 EIENAGAYDDIF
-610 QKREEGNFDVA
+610 QKRKEGNFDVA

-662 DKEKDKEKERESYL
+662 DKKKEKQKERESYL

-682 HLNEKCTRDD
+682 HLNEKSTRDD

-703 TCATRVNKWLRV
+703 TCATRVNKWLRD
-715 KQSEALDVEECD
+715 KQSETLDVEERD

-734 RLAGDPVKRD
+734 RLATNPVKRD